1 MNSRSKKKVLQ
12 SKNFGMRSGFRTR
25 GGIKDVLYSYGA
37 IVLANG
43 NSATVVK
50 PQTTLEYCTFNWSPT
65 SIYAGQ
71 TAYFQAQ
78 CLVINEPLFP
88 ILDGLYAMYIQD
100 PWGPAFGN
108 PQPQITA
115 WNLPYLTSQSP
126 NIQYTK
132 QTITIYF
139 FGVPVWQIPAYSYY
153 YAGPVVIFP
162 APLGITWY
170 INGCVFTDLNVYSLF
185 TGTTSCNSLVV
196 KGVQ

>member
-1 MNSRSKKKVLQ
+1 
-12 SKNFGMRSGFRTR
+12 
-25 GGIKDVLYSYGA
+25 
-37 IVLANG
+37 
-43 NSATVVK
+43 
-50 PQTTLEYCTFNWSPT
+50 
-65 SIYAGQ
+65 
-71 TAYFQAQ
+71 
-78 CLVINEPLFP
+78 
-88 ILDGLYAMYIQD
+88 MYIQD

-126 NIQYTK
+126 NIQYTT

-139 FGVPVWQIPAYSYY
+139 FGVPVWQIPAYSWY

-170 INGCVFTDLNVYSLF
+170 INGKWTPMVPVPTTYNGCVFTDLNVYSLF